1 MNSVLSKKK
10 LIAFVL
16 GLFVLAVAGI
26 IIIFM
31 ITGKPE
37 MSYADFRS
45 EVETTLYTQSVQFD
59 VEKTSESNGVYT
71 YTLTP
76 SDDGAEF
83 TVESDQDYTE
93 STISGTRYEFE
104 MVYDDYT
111 PYTDYMYVT
120 ELGNSVDQEHYNKI
134 LGMKYSEEMG
144 ITSIDIFQKVINILG
159 CI

>member
-1 MNSVLSKKK
+1 MNSILSKKK
-10 LIAFVL
+10 LTAFVL

-59 VEKTSESNGVYT
+59 VEKTTEIDGFYT

-104 MVYDDYT
+104 MVYDNYT

-120 ELGNSVDQEHYNKI
+120 ELGNSVDQEHYDKI
-134 LGMKYSEEMG
+134 MGMEYSEEMRDYFNRYF
-144 ITSIDIFQKVINILG
+144 SESN
-159 CI
+159 

>member
-1 MNSVLSKKK
+1 MNSILSKKK
-10 LIAFVL
+10 LTAFVL

-31 ITGKPE
+31 ITRKPE

-59 VEKTSESNGVYT
+59 VEKTTEIDGFYT

-104 MVYDDYT
+104 MVYDNYT

-120 ELGNSVDQEHYNKI
+120 ELGNSVDQEHYDKI
-134 LGMKYSEEMG
+134 MGMEYSEEMRDYFNRYF
-144 ITSIDIFQKVINILG
+144 SESN
-159 CI
+159 

>member
-134 LGMKYSEEMG
+134 LGMKYSEEMRDYFDRYF
-144 ITSIDIFQKVINILG
+144 SESN
-159 CI
+159 